1 MQSEQTSRTHF
12 LGLDFDMLDDAA
24 ATNAVLRT
32 CRGEGF
38 AYVVTPNVDHMVKL
52 HDKPTDD
59 DLWTAYR
66 EADLCLCDSRILQ
79 ALARRSGVELPLVP
93 GSDLTL
99 GLLERLSDR
108 IDLSIA
114 VVGGNA
120 ALELALARLYPG
132 PRWIHHVPP
141 MGVLANKAAQD
152 DIVAF
157 VERAKADL
165 VFFAIGAPQS
175 ELLCHRIALAG
186 NARGVALCTGASLEF
201 VTGAKR
207 RAPPLLQRLKLEWLF
222 RLMSEPGRLWRRYL
236 LEGPAIFRIWYRWH
250 RQLSPHRGAASES
263 TGPYERR

>member
-24 ATNAVLRT
+24 ATNAILRT
-32 CRGEGF
+32 CREEGF

-52 HDKPTDD
+52 HDRPKDD

-66 EADLCLCDSRILQ
+66 QAYMCLCDSRILQ

-108 IDLSIA
+108 SDLNIA

-120 ALELALARLYPG
+120 ELEIALARLYPG

-141 MGVLANKAAQD
+141 MGVLANQAARD
-152 DIVAF
+152 EIVAF
-157 VERAKADL
+157 VEHANADL
-165 VFFAIGAPQS
+165 IFFAIGAPQS
-175 ELLCHRIALAG
+175 ELLCQRIALAG

-207 RAPPLLQRLKLEWLF
+207 RAPLLLQRLKLEWLF

-250 RQLSPHRGAASES
+250 RQLPAHRGAAYGS
-263 TGPYERR
+263 TGPYE

>member
-1 MQSEQTSRTHF
+1 
-12 LGLDFDMLDDAA
+12 MLDDAA
-24 ATNAVLRT
+24 AANAILRT
-32 CRGEGF
+32 CREESF
-38 AYVVTPNVDHMVKL
+38 AYVVTPNVDHLVKL
-52 HDKPTDD
+52 HHSPTDD

-66 EADLCLCDSRILQ
+66 EADMCLCDSRILQ
-79 ALARRSGVELPLVP
+79 ALARRSGVKLPLVP
-93 GSDLTL
+93 GSDLTV
-99 GLLERLSDR
+99 GLLERLNDTS
-108 IDLSIA
+108 DLSIA

-141 MGVLANKAAQD
+141 MGVLGNKAAQEE
-152 DIVAF
+152 IVAF
-157 VERAKADL
+157 IERAKADL

-175 ELLCHRIALAG
+175 ELLCHRIALAA

-207 RAPPLLQRLKLEWLF
+207 RAPLLLQRLKLEWLF